1 MPVSMRFR
9 SQRGFTL
16 IEIMLVVTVS
26 GVLLLIGL
34 PRLRDAV
41 VRNNVYQS
49 RVAVSAMYARA
60 RAASIEQGR
69 IGYLVVTGNRVAALV
84 RIAPDGTMPWADTI
98 GVVEDLN
105 ARHGVTVTSTA
116 DTLRFD
122 PRGFGLNG
130 GNVTIAVTR
139 DGIADT
145 VVVSA
150 FGRIQQ

>member
-1 MPVSMRFR
+1 MASR
-9 SQRGFTL
+9 RGFTL
-16 IEIMLVVTVS
+16 IEVMIVIVVA
-26 GVLLLIGL
+26 GLLFMIGL

-49 RVAVSAMYARA
+49 RVAVSGLYARA

-69 IGYLVVTGNRVAALV
+69 MGYLAISGNRVTVLL
-84 RIAPDGTMPWADTI
+84 RIAPAGAAWADTV

-105 ARHGVTVTSTA
+105 ARYGVTVTASD
-116 DTLRFD
+116 DTIRFD

-130 GNVTIAVTR
+130 VTESIAVSR

-145 VVVSA
+145 VFISA